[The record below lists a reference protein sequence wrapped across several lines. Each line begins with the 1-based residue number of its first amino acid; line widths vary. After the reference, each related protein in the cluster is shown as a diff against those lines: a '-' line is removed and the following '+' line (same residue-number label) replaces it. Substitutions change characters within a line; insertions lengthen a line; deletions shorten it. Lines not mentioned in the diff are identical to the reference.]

1 MPDVKMVPIDAY
13 HWPLTE
19 RPVEVREAIES
30 WCAELKP
37 VFLTGCCSEGVYDSR
52 DGGGRV
58 ASGTAT
64 ELLGRTPYGKDCSD
78 VHGCTN
84 AAGAW
89 MRRSGLQSSC
99 ISSIHEGQM
108 WEVRLQGCRS

>member
-78 VHGCTN
+78 VHGRDC
-84 AAGAW
+84 
-89 MRRSGLQSSC
+89 S
-99 ISSIHEGQM
+99 
-108 WEVRLQGCRS
+108 